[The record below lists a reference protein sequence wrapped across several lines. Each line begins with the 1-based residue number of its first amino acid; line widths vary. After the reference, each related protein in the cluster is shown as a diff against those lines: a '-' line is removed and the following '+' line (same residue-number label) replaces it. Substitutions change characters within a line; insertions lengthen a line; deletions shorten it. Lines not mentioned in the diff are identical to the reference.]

1 MLGTHSTLNV
11 DGKLCDVVEF
21 DDEDSLPNET
31 HDDRC
36 IPLLPETEMVL
47 RRVRKRLLRRCKQND
62 KICCFKSELAGRR
75 ACRFR
80 GREPFVLKLFH
91 RIAFG
96 IRL

>member
-1 MLGTHSTLNV
+1 MNV

-47 RRVRKRLLRRCKQND
+47 RRVRKRFCGDVNRT
-62 KICCFKSELAGRR
+62 IKSVVLKVNLQEEELA
-75 ACRFR
+75 
-80 GREPFVLKLFH
+80 VLGGVSLSC
-91 RIAFG
+91 
-96 IRL
+96 